1 MVDKAAARPVP
12 PRFQPRKRGAEGGGV
27 KPVARPG
34 PGRQEFDAG
43 AGRTGSDQ
51 AAGGD
56 EKMGHGVA
64 RVPAYQLL

>member
-1 MVDKAAARPVP
+1 M
-12 PRFQPRKRGAEGGGV
+12 
-27 KPVARPG
+27 ARPG